1 MNKEDVKLMTKSE
14 EQSFAESLQGA
25 SLSSWKK
32 GKKFLAMSDRV
43 LYIFEPVNIMTSGRE
58 ENMTGKILTY
68 EGVDNHI
75 NPDLKDECVIL
86 FSDGSNTFR
95 YRTKKTIQDAMKEI
109 DSTKLPLLADID
121 LVEGWQQKLNGLTL
135 WTKSNLWYDKNGYRL
150 PGLKFAKVKVIDVIP
165 SDGDFPMKVKISGP
179 AGEEA
184 YMNMNYTSDTYDSRN
199 FASIFYFSDP
209 KAKYPN
215 ITDENWTLIQHG
227 KVGIGMT
234 KEECKLSIGN
244 PDELQS
250 GHSRSQTMDIWQY
263 NDGTFLMFED
273 GLLTR
278 FRQ

>member
-1 MNKEDVKLMTKSE
+1 
-14 EQSFAESLQGA
+14 
-25 SLSSWKK
+25 
-32 GKKFLAMSDRV
+32 
-43 LYIFEPVNIMTSGRE
+43 
-58 ENMTGKILTY
+58 
-68 EGVDNHI
+68 
-75 NPDLKDECVIL
+75 
-86 FSDGSNTFR
+86 
-95 YRTKKTIQDAMKEI
+95 
-109 DSTKLPLLADID
+109 
-121 LVEGWQQKLNGLTL
+121 
-135 WTKSNLWYDKNGYRL
+135 
-150 PGLKFAKVKVIDVIP
+150 
-165 SDGDFPMKVKISGP
+165 
-179 AGEEA
+179 
-184 YMNMNYTSDTYDSRN
+184 MNMYYTSDTYGSRN